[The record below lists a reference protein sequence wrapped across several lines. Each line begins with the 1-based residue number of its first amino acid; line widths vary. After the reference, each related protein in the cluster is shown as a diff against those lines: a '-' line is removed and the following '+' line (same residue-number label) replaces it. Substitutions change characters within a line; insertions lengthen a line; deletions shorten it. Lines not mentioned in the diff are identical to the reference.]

1 MRAIIL
7 AIIPAGAQQSEKNC
21 RQATSHSRTL
31 RVKMSRSRMRKFLR
45 SACRMD
51 ESWVTATRKASRI
64 VMSTTSIERD
74 QI

>member
-1 MRAIIL
+1 
-7 AIIPAGAQQSEKNC
+7 
-21 RQATSHSRTL
+21 
-31 RVKMSRSRMRKFLR
+31 LR